1 MDGFDLHFPL
11 WNKEEGRATL
21 TSDKHMASSSSSP
34 APLQTTMLLGS
45 PSFPNAIAWSQDNLL
60 AVATAH
66 FVTILRP
73 DMPHGPRGII
83 KISPI
88 EPFLFGFVERKD
100 LISGCLLPISLYR
113 DDKPVVQSI
122 SWSPLG
128 ISLNSGCLLAV
139 CTSEGHVKVYR
150 PPFCD
155 FCSEWIEVVNVSE
168 RLFEYLQCTEFQ
180 GTGTPLEFSKRNAS
194 DEIDSVAK
202 PKKKSL
208 KTVPENDM
216 LPVISADQYATR
228 SAVLSSIVVSW
239 SPLLHDI
246 HATVSLL
253 AVGGKSG
260 KISLWRFYAPDC
272 YTIEGGKIPSAVK
285 FVGFL
290 EAHNSWVTT
299 ISWLSFSV
307 NSSNP
312 QILLVTGSSDGSVK
326 VWLGDYH
333 KLIKSTEVDQNV
345 FILLKEVITVNV
357 VPVSVLSVTVHV
369 QCSSKMLLAIGK
381 GSGSFEIWLCDI
393 SSKEFN
399 KLGSYD
405 AHDYIVTGL
414 AWAFGGRCLY
424 SCSQD
429 NLVRSWILRDRC
441 LDEVPVHM
449 PHNNNS
455 SSASDDV
462 YDSCLGAAVSP
473 GNLVVATVH
482 CFDVEKLNRMYEGR
496 VLRAAIEYHWIGGLH
511 VDICLN
517 RPVPFYT
524 EELSGLAEK
533 DLTNWG
539 SNIIWSL
546 NQYQCLDRPLVL
558 LDIILALLDF
568 KVSMPR
574 YVEHLLIK
582 WISLSFP
589 GFHTDLPNEKTLL
602 QVSSSLSGVP
612 SRMLHLLNIICRRV
626 MLAQLDAD
634 EITRISSEVQNTKG
648 ECCSMDEQVTKWI
661 AILGSSERE
670 LRERL
675 VGFSFC
681 ASQTSKSRPG
691 ATPFQTGH
699 WYPVGLAQMEQWIAL
714 NNDHV
719 RGELKSI
726 ASEVTNEK
734 RCSAVES
741 CSYCSASVPFES
753 PEFGLCQGK
762 TSGSGS
768 NDKRHKL
775 SRCAVSMQVCPSIPL
790 WFCVC
795 CHRVAFRLAPDPL
808 FRMSSSQFDSD
819 FVTKSLSRAVSSKPL
834 CPYCGILLQRRQPDF
849 LVSPLPV

>member
-1 MDGFDLHFPL
+1 M
-11 WNKEEGRATL
+11 
-21 TSDKHMASSSSSP
+21 
-34 APLQTTMLLGS
+34 
-45 PSFPNAIAWSQDNLL
+45 
-60 AVATAH
+60 
-66 FVTILRP
+66 
-73 DMPHGPRGII
+73 
-83 KISPI
+83 
-88 EPFLFGFVERKD
+88 
-100 LISGCLLPISLYR
+100 
-113 DDKPVVQSI
+113 
-122 SWSPLG
+122 
-128 ISLNSGCLLAV
+128 
-139 CTSEGHVKVYR
+139 
-150 PPFCD
+150 
-155 FCSEWIEVVNVSE
+155 
-168 RLFEYLQCTEFQ
+168 
-180 GTGTPLEFSKRNAS
+180 
-194 DEIDSVAK
+194 
-202 PKKKSL
+202 
-208 KTVPENDM
+208 
-216 LPVISADQYATR
+216 
-228 SAVLSSIVVSW
+228 
-239 SPLLHDI
+239 
-246 HATVSLL
+246 
-253 AVGGKSG
+253 
-260 KISLWRFYAPDC
+260 
-272 YTIEGGKIPSAVK
+272 
-285 FVGFL
+285 
-290 EAHNSWVTT
+290 
-299 ISWLSFSV
+299 
-307 NSSNP
+307 
-312 QILLVTGSSDGSVK
+312 
-326 VWLGDYH
+326 
-333 KLIKSTEVDQNV
+333 
-345 FILLKEVITVNV
+345 
-357 VPVSVLSVTVHV
+357 
-369 QCSSKMLLAIGK
+369 
-381 GSGSFEIWLCDI
+381 
-393 SSKEFN
+393 
-399 KLGSYD
+399 
-405 AHDYIVTGL
+405 
-414 AWAFGGRCLY
+414 
-424 SCSQD
+424 
-429 NLVRSWILRDRC
+429 
-441 LDEVPVHM
+441 
-449 PHNNNS
+449 
-455 SSASDDV
+455 
-462 YDSCLGAAVSP
+462 
-473 GNLVVATVH
+473 VH

-568 KVSMPR
+568 K
-574 YVEHLLIK
+574 
-582 WISLSFP
+582 
-589 GFHTDLPNEKTLL
+589 
-602 QVSSSLSGVP
+602 VSSSLSGVP

-834 CPYCGILLQRRQPDF
+834 RPYCGILLQRRQPDF

>member
-11 WNKEEGRATL
+11 WNREEGRATL
-21 TSDKHMASSSSSP
+21 TCDKHMASSSSSSSP

-60 AVATAH
+60 AVATTH

-88 EPFLFGFVERKD
+88 EPFLSGFVERKD

-128 ISLNSGCLLAV
+128 IALNSGCLLAV

-180 GTGTPLEFSKRNAS
+180 GTGTSLDFSKRNAS

-208 KTVPENDM
+208 KTVPENHT

-228 SAVLSSIVVSW
+228 SAMLSSIVVSW

-312 QILLVTGSSDGSVK
+312 QILLATGSSDGSVK

-345 FILLKEVITVNV
+345 FILLKEV
-357 VPVSVLSVTVHV
+357 
-369 QCSSKMLLAIGK
+369 
-381 GSGSFEIWLCDI
+381 
-393 SSKEFN
+393 
-399 KLGSYD
+399 
-405 AHDYIVTGL
+405 TGL

-441 LDEVPVHM
+441 LEEVPVHM

-455 SSASDDV
+455 SSASNDV

-496 VLRAAIEYHWIGGLH
+496 VLRAAIDYHWIGGLH

-524 EELSGLAEK
+524 EEHSGLAEK

-589 GFHTDLPNEKTLL
+589 GFHTDLPSEKTLL

-734 RCSAVES
+734 SRCSALES

-775 SRCAVSMQVCPSIPL
+775 SRCAVSMKVCPSIPL

-808 FRMSSSQFDSD
+808 FGMSSFQFDSD

>member
-1 MDGFDLHFPL
+1 MLDKDQLGALGYDRSIFEAWKVEKVFSNNIGFEEVSPSLDDCTFLQGLTILPL
-11 WNKEEGRATL
+11 WREKRRKIGKTTMPAPTPFTSASAMIRRRLLQSTRTRGGASSGPSRWTSPGHEETPKGLLFNRTPPPRVSPASGRIGSFLAT
-21 TSDKHMASSSSSP
+21 SPASSPSSSSASGSTPSP
-34 APLQTTMLLGS
+34 TS
-45 PSFPNAIAWSQDNLL
+45 PSRPGPTRRPSSASRWRTASPPQPEQQPPLPTTITTTAITAITLKMCPTLSLDPITVDSDRTLIATGSSDGRRVKMNDSGHGTITSSTKWSIYRYSVPSHSSLDCVHVVTSGLDCVHFVGGSILLISSMSISSRLL
-60 AVATAH
+60 AW
-66 FVTILRP
+66 
-73 DMPHGPRGII
+73 HGH
-83 KISPI
+83 
-88 EPFLFGFVERKD
+88 LVED
-100 LISGCLLPISLYR
+100 
-113 DDKPVVQSI
+113 
-122 SWSPLG
+122 
-128 ISLNSGCLLAV
+128 V
-139 CTSEGHVKVYR
+139 CTAASKDAHEGHVKVYR

-369 QCSSKMLLAIGK
+369 QCSSKMLSAIGK

-424 SCSQD
+424 SCSQ
-429 NLVRSWILRDRC
+429 R
-441 LDEVPVHM
+441 
-449 PHNNNS
+449 
-455 SSASDDV
+455 
-462 YDSCLGAAVSP
+462 
-473 GNLVVATVH
+473 
-482 CFDVEKLNRMYEGR
+482 EG
-496 VLRAAIEYHWIGGLH
+496 H
-511 VDICLN
+511 
-517 RPVPFYT
+517 
-524 EELSGLAEK
+524 
-533 DLTNWG
+533 
-539 SNIIWSL
+539 
-546 NQYQCLDRPLVL
+546 
-558 LDIILALLDF
+558 
-568 KVSMPR
+568 
-574 YVEHLLIK
+574 
-582 WISLSFP
+582 
-589 GFHTDLPNEKTLL
+589 
-602 QVSSSLSGVP
+602 
-612 SRMLHLLNIICRRV
+612 
-626 MLAQLDAD
+626 
-634 EITRISSEVQNTKG
+634 
-648 ECCSMDEQVTKWI
+648 
-661 AILGSSERE
+661 
-670 LRERL
+670 
-675 VGFSFC
+675 
-681 ASQTSKSRPG
+681 
-691 ATPFQTGH
+691 
-699 WYPVGLAQMEQWIAL
+699 
-714 NNDHV
+714 
-719 RGELKSI
+719 
-726 ASEVTNEK
+726 
-734 RCSAVES
+734 
-741 CSYCSASVPFES
+741 
-753 PEFGLCQGK
+753 
-762 TSGSGS
+762 
-768 NDKRHKL
+768 
-775 SRCAVSMQVCPSIPL
+775 
-790 WFCVC
+790 
-795 CHRVAFRLAPDPL
+795 
-808 FRMSSSQFDSD
+808 
-819 FVTKSLSRAVSSKPL
+819 
-834 CPYCGILLQRRQPDF
+834 
-849 LVSPLPV
+849 

>member
-11 WNKEEGRATL
+11 WNREEGRATL
-21 TSDKHMASSSSSP
+21 TCDKHMASSSSSSSP

-60 AVATAH
+60 AVATTH

-88 EPFLFGFVERKD
+88 EPFLSGFVERKD

-128 ISLNSGCLLAV
+128 IALNSGCLLAV

-180 GTGTPLEFSKRNAS
+180 GTGTSLDFSKRNAS

-208 KTVPENDM
+208 KTVPENHT

-228 SAVLSSIVVSW
+228 SAMLSSIVVSW

-312 QILLVTGSSDGSVK
+312 QILLATGSSDGSVK

-424 SCSQD
+424 SCSQ
-429 NLVRSWILRDRC
+429 
-441 LDEVPVHM
+441 
-449 PHNNNS
+449 
-455 SSASDDV
+455 
-462 YDSCLGAAVSP
+462 
-473 GNLVVATVH
+473 VH

-496 VLRAAIEYHWIGGLH
+496 VLRAAIDYHWIGGLH

-524 EELSGLAEK
+524 EEHSGLAEK

-589 GFHTDLPNEKTLL
+589 GFHTDLPSEKTLL

-734 RCSAVES
+734 RCSALES

-775 SRCAVSMQVCPSIPL
+775 SRCAVSMKVCPSIPL

-808 FRMSSSQFDSD
+808 FGMSSFQFDSD

>member
-1 MDGFDLHFPL
+1 MRKLPRAFSSTAPL
-11 WNKEEGRATL
+11 LPRVSPASGRIGSFLAT
-21 TSDKHMASSSSSP
+21 SPASSPSSSSASGSTPSP
-34 APLQTTMLLGS
+34 TS
-45 PSFPNAIAWSQDNLL
+45 PSRPGPTRRPSSASRWRTASPPQPEQQPPLPTTITTTAITAITLKMCPTLSLDPITVDSDRTLI
-60 AVATAH
+60 ATGSSDGRRVKMNDSGH
-66 FVTILRP
+66 GTIT
-73 DMPHGPRGII
+73 
-83 KISPI
+83 SSTN
-88 EPFLFGFVERKD
+88 F
-100 LISGCLLPISLYR
+100 
-113 DDKPVVQSI
+113 
-122 SWSPLG
+122 G

-180 GTGTPLEFSKRNAS
+180 GTGTPLEFSK
-194 DEIDSVAK
+194 
-202 PKKKSL
+202 
-208 KTVPENDM
+208 
-216 LPVISADQYATR
+216 
-228 SAVLSSIVVSW
+228 
-239 SPLLHDI
+239 
-246 HATVSLL
+246 
-253 AVGGKSG
+253 
-260 KISLWRFYAPDC
+260 
-272 YTIEGGKIPSAVK
+272 
-285 FVGFL
+285 
-290 EAHNSWVTT
+290 
-299 ISWLSFSV
+299 
-307 NSSNP
+307 
-312 QILLVTGSSDGSVK
+312 
-326 VWLGDYH
+326 
-333 KLIKSTEVDQNV
+333 
-345 FILLKEVITVNV
+345 
-357 VPVSVLSVTVHV
+357 
-369 QCSSKMLLAIGK
+369 
-381 GSGSFEIWLCDI
+381 
-393 SSKEFN
+393 
-399 KLGSYD
+399 
-405 AHDYIVTGL
+405 
-414 AWAFGGRCLY
+414 
-424 SCSQD
+424 D

>member
-1 MDGFDLHFPL
+1 MNDSGH
-11 WNKEEGRATL
+11 GTI
-21 TSDKHMASSSSSP
+21 TSS
-34 APLQTTMLLGS
+34 TN
-45 PSFPNAIAWSQDNLL
+45 F
-60 AVATAH
+60 
-66 FVTILRP
+66 
-73 DMPHGPRGII
+73 
-83 KISPI
+83 
-88 EPFLFGFVERKD
+88 
-100 LISGCLLPISLYR
+100 
-113 DDKPVVQSI
+113 
-122 SWSPLG
+122 G

-180 GTGTPLEFSKRNAS
+180 GTGTPLEFSK
-194 DEIDSVAK
+194 
-202 PKKKSL
+202 
-208 KTVPENDM
+208 
-216 LPVISADQYATR
+216 
-228 SAVLSSIVVSW
+228 
-239 SPLLHDI
+239 
-246 HATVSLL
+246 
-253 AVGGKSG
+253 
-260 KISLWRFYAPDC
+260 
-272 YTIEGGKIPSAVK
+272 
-285 FVGFL
+285 
-290 EAHNSWVTT
+290 
-299 ISWLSFSV
+299 
-307 NSSNP
+307 
-312 QILLVTGSSDGSVK
+312 
-326 VWLGDYH
+326 
-333 KLIKSTEVDQNV
+333 
-345 FILLKEVITVNV
+345 
-357 VPVSVLSVTVHV
+357 
-369 QCSSKMLLAIGK
+369 
-381 GSGSFEIWLCDI
+381 
-393 SSKEFN
+393 
-399 KLGSYD
+399 
-405 AHDYIVTGL
+405 
-414 AWAFGGRCLY
+414 
-424 SCSQD
+424 D

-699 WYPVGLAQMEQWIAL
+699 WYPVGLKNKKFI
-714 NNDHV
+714 N
-719 RGELKSI
+719 
-726 ASEVTNEK
+726 
-734 RCSAVES
+734 C
-741 CSYCSASVPFES
+741 
-753 PEFGLCQGK
+753 
-762 TSGSGS
+762 
-768 NDKRHKL
+768 
-775 SRCAVSMQVCPSIPL
+775 
-790 WFCVC
+790 
-795 CHRVAFRLAPDPL
+795 
-808 FRMSSSQFDSD
+808 
-819 FVTKSLSRAVSSKPL
+819 
-834 CPYCGILLQRRQPDF
+834 
-849 LVSPLPV
+849 

>member
-1 MDGFDLHFPL
+1 
-11 WNKEEGRATL
+11 
-21 TSDKHMASSSSSP
+21 
-34 APLQTTMLLGS
+34 
-45 PSFPNAIAWSQDNLL
+45 
-60 AVATAH
+60 
-66 FVTILRP
+66 
-73 DMPHGPRGII
+73 
-83 KISPI
+83 
-88 EPFLFGFVERKD
+88 
-100 LISGCLLPISLYR
+100 
-113 DDKPVVQSI
+113 
-122 SWSPLG
+122 
-128 ISLNSGCLLAV
+128 
-139 CTSEGHVKVYR
+139 
-150 PPFCD
+150 
-155 FCSEWIEVVNVSE
+155 
-168 RLFEYLQCTEFQ
+168 
-180 GTGTPLEFSKRNAS
+180 
-194 DEIDSVAK
+194 
-202 PKKKSL
+202 
-208 KTVPENDM
+208 
-216 LPVISADQYATR
+216 
-228 SAVLSSIVVSW
+228 
-239 SPLLHDI
+239 
-246 HATVSLL
+246 
-253 AVGGKSG
+253 
-260 KISLWRFYAPDC
+260 
-272 YTIEGGKIPSAVK
+272 
-285 FVGFL
+285 
-290 EAHNSWVTT
+290 
-299 ISWLSFSV
+299 
-307 NSSNP
+307 
-312 QILLVTGSSDGSVK
+312 
-326 VWLGDYH
+326 
-333 KLIKSTEVDQNV
+333 
-345 FILLKEVITVNV
+345 
-357 VPVSVLSVTVHV
+357 
-369 QCSSKMLLAIGK
+369 
-381 GSGSFEIWLCDI
+381 
-393 SSKEFN
+393 
-399 KLGSYD
+399 
-405 AHDYIVTGL
+405 
-414 AWAFGGRCLY
+414 
-424 SCSQD
+424 
-429 NLVRSWILRDRC
+429 
-441 LDEVPVHM
+441 M

-734 RCSAVES
+734 SRCSAVES